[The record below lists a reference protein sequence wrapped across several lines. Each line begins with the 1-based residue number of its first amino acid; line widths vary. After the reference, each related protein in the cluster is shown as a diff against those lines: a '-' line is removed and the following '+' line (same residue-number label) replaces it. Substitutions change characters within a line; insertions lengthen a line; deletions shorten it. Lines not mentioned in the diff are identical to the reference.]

1 LYHTGGFSVIILRQA
16 HRVLGGLVLLAAAGS
31 VQAQEAD
38 ESVYRLDAG
47 DRVKVVV
54 YGHEDLSGEFEVD
67 GEGRVSLPLIQ
78 EVAAAGLSLRDL
90 EAAISDRLKPD
101 YLRNPRVSVEV
112 LNYRPFYIL
121 GEVKTPGS
129 YPFVNGMTVI
139 NAIALAGGYTYRA
152 RSNKVVILRG
162 NGPEQERI
170 PAGSDTPVLPGD
182 VIEVPERLF

>member
-1 LYHTGGFSVIILRQA
+1 MIILRRA
-16 HRVLGGLVLLAAAGS
+16 LLVLGSLALLAVAGAVLS
-31 VQAQEAD
+31 QEAE
-38 ESVYRLDAG
+38 ESAYRLDAG

-54 YGHEDLSGEFEVD
+54 YGHEDLSGEFDVD
-67 GEGRVSLPLIQ
+67 GEGLVSLPLIQ
-78 EVAAAGLSLRDL
+78 EVAAAGLSMREL
-90 EAAISDRLKPD
+90 EEAITNRLKPD
-101 YLRNPRVSVEV
+101 YLKNPRVSVEV

-139 NAIALAGGYTYRA
+139 NAVALAGGYTYRA

-162 NGPEQERI
+162 ASTEQEKI
-170 PAGSDTPVLPGD
+170 PAGPDTPVLPGD